1 MMEITSKFFG
11 VTPINPDTIVTM
23 IQPIYGFEDA
33 KNYTIITDQEI
44 GNSILWFQSLEQTE
58 TCFILANPEAFALKT
73 PGSLSSDVLDLLQ
86 VSSIEDL
93 DFAYIINIKE
103 SLETATVNLK
113 SPIVFNPVTKK
124 AAQIILNEDLPL
136 RERLTVPC

>member
-86 VSSIEDL
+86 VRSE
-93 DFAYIINIKE
+93 
-103 SLETATVNLK
+103 
-113 SPIVFNPVTKK
+113 
-124 AAQIILNEDLPL
+124 
-136 RERLTVPC
+136 ERRVG